1 MGNFQSSN
9 NYSEMFSLDS
19 SSVVFVRK
27 SKSPKGREV
36 VDTWSADYFLFGR
49 ASCELELTKTNPKNH
64 REELSI
70 SIHDH
75 ASNHTND
82 NVYFQVKMSVEEG
95 LLLAS
100 STLNGPRSMQRL
112 PERKNPISQG
122 GGVLKSSSFL
132 YGRDTDRKCLIVIL
146 REKRSDD
153 DEELPYMI
161 TVKHYFVAACCS
173 HGVSFV
179 AKIRSSDGG
188 LSVELGKPSIRPK
201 GSLLSMFD
209 DVKGKGWCPDPI
221 EPIPS
226 QNKNP
231 TIANINPGLQNL
243 PIAVIGNGGYFK
255 GNVTSLNHYFDHIN
269 NRNAFHNYGCFTMEK
284 KKAIANSNVVER
296 VKGTH
301 SFVVGDE
308 TLNVKVKIIN
318 VSRVGLRVD
327 VDGPVKVAMN
337 YSEYVLQKMKEKMKR
352 ERG

>member
-255 GNVTSLNHYFDHIN
+255 GNAVKLCLGDLLVMGSNPETASLHMQ
-269 NRNAFHNYGCFTMEK
+269 G
-284 KKAIANSNVVER
+284 KAAYNIPPPY
-296 VKGTH
+296 
-301 SFVVGDE
+301 
-308 TLNVKVKIIN
+308 
-318 VSRVGLRVD
+318 LRIT
-327 VDGPVKVAMN
+327 KSLWAMG
-337 YSEYVLQKMKEKMKR
+337 YEV
-352 ERG
+352 